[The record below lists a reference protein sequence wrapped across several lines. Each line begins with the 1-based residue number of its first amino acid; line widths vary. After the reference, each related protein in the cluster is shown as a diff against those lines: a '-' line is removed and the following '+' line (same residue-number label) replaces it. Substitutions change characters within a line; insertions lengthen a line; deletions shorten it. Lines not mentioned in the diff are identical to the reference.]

1 MSDAEYEIVTELDA
15 YRRVVARLLAG
26 PHAEEVRAAL
36 RDEGLRDEGL
46 PER

>member
-1 MSDAEYEIVTELDA
+1 MSDAEHEVVTELDA

-26 PHAEEVRAAL
+26 PCAEEVRAAL
-36 RDEGLRDEGL
+36 HEEGL